1 MMPLLRYG
9 FRPFFLGAGL
19 MAAAFLWTEAF
30 VLFTW
35 VYAPMLLAPRTDGK
49 PG

>member
-1 MMPLLRYG
+1 
-9 FRPFFLGAGL
+9 
-19 MAAAFLWTEAF
+19 MAALLWTAAF

-35 VYAPMLLAPRTDGK
+35 VYAPMLLQPRVDGK